1 MGIIKVKEYHKRLVE
16 GVRKVLESESFA
28 EFMRFSARFHRYS
41 FANTLLIWLQRPQ
54 ATRVAGIKTW
64 NSLGR
69 YVKKG
74 ERGIVIFAP
83 LIKREKKPVA
93 ELLGNAGAD
102 VGTVAGT
109 EAEVGTKVETEKE
122 LEGLNEV
129 EEQEVVE
136 VERLVGFRAVHVWDI
151 EQTEGKPLPELKT
164 ETPVMD
170 GDPKVL
176 FVRILKASPVP
187 VEFRELKGKANG
199 YYMARDR
206 KIILA
211 VGLKTEQKVKTLL
224 HELAHHLLRS
234 GLSDAELAGVDRHT
248 EEVIA
253 EGAAFIASA
262 HFGLDSSGYSFPYVA
277 AWGQDVE
284 RVLKTG
290 KTMRMVAVRLIELVE
305 GKVGATPEPDPALE
319 AAEAEVEA

>member
-16 GVRKVLESESFA
+16 GVKKVLESESFA

-41 FANTLLIWLQRPQ
+41 FVNTLLIWLQRPH

-83 LIKREKKPVA
+83 LIKKEKKPV
-93 ELLGNAGAD
+93 EEMLGNAKAD
-102 VGTVAGT
+102 VRTVARA
-109 EAEVGTKVETEKE
+109 EAEVEKE
-122 LEGLNEV
+122 LAGLNGI
-129 EEQEVVE
+129 EEQEVME

-170 GDPKVL
+170 GDPEVL
-176 FVRILKASPVP
+176 FVRILKASTVP

-224 HELAHHLLRS
+224 HELAHHLIHS
-234 GLSDAELAGVDRHT
+234 GLSDAELAGIDRHT

-319 AAEAEVEA
+319 AAEAEVEV

>member
-1 MGIIKVKEYHKRLVE
+1 MGIIKVKEYHKRLVD
-16 GVRKVLESESFA
+16 GVKKVLESESFA

-41 FANTLLIWLQRPQ
+41 FVNTLLIWLQRPH

-93 ELLGNAGAD
+93 ELLGNAKAD
-102 VGTVAGT
+102 VRTVARA
-109 EAEVGTKVETEKE
+109 EAEVEKE
-122 LEGLNEV
+122 LAGLNGI
-129 EEQEVVE
+129 EEQEVME

-170 GDPKVL
+170 GDPEVL
-176 FVRILKASPVP
+176 FVRILKASTVP

-224 HELAHHLLRS
+224 HELAHHLIHS
-234 GLSDAELAGVDRHT
+234 GLSDAELAGIDRHT

-319 AAEAEVEA
+319 AAEAEVEV

>member
-1 MGIIKVKEYHKRLVE
+1 MGVIKVKEYHKRLVE
-16 GVRKVLESESFA
+16 GVKKVLESESFA

-83 LIKREKKPVA
+83 LIKKEKKPVA
-93 ELLGNAGAD
+93 TMLGNAETG

-109 EAEVGTKVETEKE
+109 EDEVEKE
-122 LEGLNEV
+122 LAGLNEV
-129 EEQEVVE
+129 EEQEVME

-176 FVRILKASPVP
+176 FDRIIKASPVP

-224 HELAHHLLRS
+224 HELAHHLIHS
-234 GLSDAELAGVDRHT
+234 GLSDAELAGIDRHT

-277 AWGQDVE
+277 AWSQDVE
-284 RVLKTG
+284 RVLRAG
-290 KTMRMVAVRLIELVE
+290 EIMRRVAVKLIRLVE
-305 GKVGATPEPDPALE
+305 GNLGVTPDAEADPALGV
-319 AAEAEVEA
+319 AEVGVDV

>member
-16 GVRKVLESESFA
+16 GVKKVLESESFA

-41 FANTLLIWLQRPQ
+41 FVNTLLIWLQRPH

-93 ELLGNAGAD
+93 ELLGNAKAD
-102 VGTVAGT
+102 VRTVARA
-109 EAEVGTKVETEKE
+109 EAEVEKE
-122 LEGLNEV
+122 LAGLNGI
-129 EEQEVVE
+129 EEQEVME

-170 GDPKVL
+170 GDPEVL
-176 FVRILKASPVP
+176 FVRILKASTVP

-224 HELAHHLLRS
+224 HELAHHLIHS
-234 GLSDAELAGVDRHT
+234 GLSDAELAGIDRHT

-319 AAEAEVEA
+319 AAEAEVEV